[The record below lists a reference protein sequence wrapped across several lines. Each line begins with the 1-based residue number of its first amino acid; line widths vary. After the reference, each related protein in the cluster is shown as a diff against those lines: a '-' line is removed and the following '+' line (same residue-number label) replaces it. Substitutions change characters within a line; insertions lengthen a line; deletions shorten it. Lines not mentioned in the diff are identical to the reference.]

1 MPTAARKTVATALDL
16 VYPPKY
22 LGLARTKTQKN
33 MCHGQKLDQ
42 VSRLKLP
49 RSEVGGVAWRPTNW
63 AMELTSG
70 PFFQMM
76 KYLTPSPVACP
87 CHYRVTYILTDL
99 EVVSMSTS
107 CVFLDQFGSLRLTR
121 GRCPHD
127 VTDRYLLMV
136 TMDQSSCAVEGCKSV
151 FCLQAFVFADLL
163 DVSSDGDGVMP
174 TPECRTGRDDG
185 LHQVIRLVCGGFS
198 GWSHASRFLSGL
210 EFPIFTCLALDVDHE
225 RVLAFHMTF
234 GGSWPLQ
241 NKENPP
247 KTLKSEN
254 RREEMNS
261 W

>member
-1 MPTAARKTVATALDL
+1 MV
-16 VYPPKY
+16 
-22 LGLARTKTQKN
+22 RTWIA
-33 MCHGQKLDQ
+33 
-42 VSRLKLP
+42 SRLKLP
-49 RSEVGGVAWRPTNW
+49 RSEVGGVAWRLTNW

-76 KYLTPSPVACP
+76 KYLTLSPVASP
-87 CHYRVTYILTDL
+87 CHYRVTCILTDL
-99 EVVSMSTS
+99 VVLMSTS
-107 CVFLDQFGSLRLTR
+107 CVFLACRVDSRHSLVRDQFRSLWLTR
-121 GRCPHD
+121 RRRPHD

-185 LHQVIRLVCGGFS
+185 LHQVIALFCSGFS
-198 GWSHASRFLSGL
+198 GWSHASRFLPGL

-234 GGSWPLQ
+234 GGILMAPGSYRTKKIRQ
-241 NKENPP
+241 RRSRV
-247 KTLKSEN
+247 KTVEK
-254 RREEMNS
+254 RWTHDR
-261 W
+261 